1 MRLHRSGTFLAVCG
15 ALGIACSKAPVDYR
29 GAGLQVASLPVGERM
44 AVYRAALAGSFQ
56 LDDPTLSILADTT
69 LLPRDG
75 GLAGGDAMPGD
86 VLAAMRDA
94 GFVKGTC
101 RLPHTRT
108 REALICEA
116 GRPGYVVR
124 FSPPFA
130 RHQDSVLVHIAV
142 QQYATPLSPPQERM
156 RFERAYQI
164 ARAGS
169 TWRAVREARLPQ
181 P

>member
-1 MRLHRSGTFLAVCG
+1 MRA
-15 ALGIACSKAPVDYR
+15 
-29 GAGLQVASLPVGERM
+29 
-44 AVYRAALAGSFQ
+44 
-56 LDDPTLSILADTT
+56 
-69 LLPRDG
+69 
-75 GLAGGDAMPGD
+75 
-86 VLAAMRDA
+86 A

-101 RLPHTRT
+101 ALQQTRT
-108 REALICEA
+108 RQPLICEA

-124 FSPPFA
+124 FSAPFA
-130 RHQDSVLVHIAV
+130 RHADSMLVHIAV

-164 ARAGS
+164 ARTGS